1 MTEKRGEEVRF
12 KNIDWRC
19 DRCNAFL
26 NEQRN
31 FSDRH
36 YVWKCTKCGYKN
48 SISWDN
54 IRFDEIPYR
63 KWGLFLGWMRSA
75 VLYAIL
81 FFATEHFL
89 IKSRWFEKMSLKY
102 LLWIVGI
109 YVVLD
114 IVSMFFEKKIAR
126 YCADMSTLRYLVTT
140 PFVYLFTDFFRPF
153 VETVRSAK
161 NNVFYRRNGMP
172 AFACRSLFFFI
183 VYFVLV
189 ATIIFVAIRV
199 VIYFF

>member
-1 MTEKRGEEVRF
+1 M
-12 KNIDWRC
+12 
-19 DRCNAFL
+19 
-26 NEQRN
+26 
-31 FSDRH
+31 
-36 YVWKCTKCGYKN
+36 
-48 SISWDN
+48 
-54 IRFDEIPYR
+54 
-63 KWGLFLGWMRSA
+63 
-75 VLYAIL
+75 
-81 FFATEHFL
+81 
-89 IKSRWFEKMSLKY
+89 
-102 LLWIVGI
+102 
-109 YVVLD
+109 VLD
-114 IVSMFFEKKIAR
+114 FVSMFFEKKIAR

-140 PFVYLFTDFFRPF
+140 PFVYLFTDFFIPF